1 MIRIVLADDH
11 TMLRQGLRL
20 LLDKSEDMEIVAEA
34 GRGDEA
40 LDLIRRHRPDVA
52 LLDISMPGI
61 DGISVAARIALERLP
76 TRVLILTTYDDPDM
90 IKRAAAAGVRGY
102 VPKERAFELLTDA
115 IRQVAAGAS
124 MLNEFLPEAGYS
136 NPQSV
141 TTRELEVLELLSR
154 GLTNRLVAQRL
165 SISIK
170 TVDSHRTNL
179 MRKFDVHST
188 VELVCYALKTGLLA
202 SSPALKHQ

>member
-20 LLDKSEDMEIVAEA
+20 LLDKSEDMDVVAEA

-40 LDLIRRHRPDVA
+40 LDLIRQLVPDVA

-61 DGISVAARIALERLP
+61 DGISVAARITQERLS
-76 TRVLILTTYDDPDM
+76 TRVLILTTYDEPDM
-90 IKRAAAAGVRGY
+90 IKRAAVAGVRGY

-115 IRQVAAGAS
+115 IRQVASGTS
-124 MLNEFLPEAGYS
+124 LLHEFLPESGYS
-136 NPQSV
+136 NPPSV
-141 TTRELEVLELLSR
+141 TTRELEILELLSR
-154 GLTNRLVAQRL
+154 GLTNRLIAQHL
-165 SISIK
+165 GISIK

-179 MRKFDVHST
+179 MRKFDVHSAI
-188 VELVCYALKTGLLA
+188 ELVRYALKTGLLTSA
-202 SSPALKHQ
+202 PTVTRK